1 MARRHFPPKG
11 STAVWAA
18 ALRKAAMAPDR
29 EGRKRID
36 RLAERL
42 FELAEHGE
50 APAALAAA
58 REIGDR
64 LDGKAAPAPPPA
76 GEDEPTRVVY
86 TWGEA
91 IASEPAKG

>member
-64 LDGKAAPAPPPA
+64 LDGKAAPAAPA
-76 GEDEPTRVVY
+76 ADTEPTRVIY
-86 TWGEA
+86 SWG
-91 IASEPAKG
+91 PPTDP